1 MDKQF
6 HIFEITK
13 EVVEVLRAKSEEA
26 HFHDFEEIIV
36 VTQGSLEHYI
46 DFQVEVSQAPFISY
60 VSQGKMHRII
70 EDPEL
75 RGWVINYQNEF
86 IPNSKLSFYSNFITA
101 TNIPISTVGCT
112 NNFDVL
118 CQVIHA
124 EYSRETLDFS
134 TIRHLITGLISM
146 IEAERKRNMPVE
158 SIFKSSQIET
168 FNNFLK
174 ILEQNFR
181 RDEGVTFY
189 ANKMNMSERNLNLIC
204 KNNFQKS
211 VSEIIETRK
220 LIEAKKLLIHSDK
233 TVSEIGYELGYNEKS
248 YFTRVFHNKLSVT
261 PTQFRE
267 MTSTVIS

>member
-6 HIFEITK
+6 YIFEITK
-13 EVVEVLRAKSEEA
+13 DVVEILRSKSEDA
-26 HFHDFEEIIV
+26 HYHDFEEIIL

-46 DFQVEVSQAPFISY
+46 DFQVEVVHAPFVSY
-60 VSQGKMHRII
+60 VSQGKVHRIV
-70 EDPEL
+70 EHPEL

-86 IPNSKLSFYSNFITA
+86 IPNSKLSFYSNFITS
-101 TNIPISTVGCT
+101 TNIPISNNGCT
-112 NNFDVL
+112 NNFAEL
-118 CQVIHA
+118 CQIIYN
-124 EYSRETLDFS
+124 EYSRETTDFS
-134 TIRHLITGLISM
+134 AIRNLTMGLISM
-146 IEAERKRNMPVE
+146 IEAERKRNMPIE
-158 SIFKSSQIET
+158 NTTKLSQIET

-181 RDEGVTFY
+181 RDEGVSFY
-189 ANKMNMSERNLNLIC
+189 ANKMNMSERNLNIIC

-220 LIEAKKLLIHSDK
+220 LIEAKNLLIHSDK

-248 YFTRVFHNKLSVT
+248 YFTRVFRNKLSVT

-267 MTSTVIS
+267 ITAGIIS

>member
-146 IEAERKRNMPVE
+146 IEAERKRNMPGA
-158 SIFKSSQIET
+158 
-168 FNNFLK
+168 L
-174 ILEQNFR
+174 
-181 RDEGVTFY
+181 
-189 ANKMNMSERNLNLIC
+189 
-204 KNNFQKS
+204 
-211 VSEIIETRK
+211 
-220 LIEAKKLLIHSDK
+220 
-233 TVSEIGYELGYNEKS
+233 
-248 YFTRVFHNKLSVT
+248 
-261 PTQFRE
+261 
-267 MTSTVIS
+267 